1 MDQFYYHNL
10 FETKGIEYIITIFFF
25 LLLIPF
31 GILLNRKVAIKEKL
45 VAAESFLDD
54 TVLSQL
60 PKGLFFGRNHTW
72 AFLEKTGNARVG
84 INHLLMNLTG
94 QTEVIFSAAAGDRL
108 SRGDLMATIVNGKRK
123 LNVLAPVTGIVK
135 QNNSEIEKETQVLQ
149 GDPYGKGWLTE
160 LEPSDWQAETQQLM
174 FGSRAVKWVSSELE
188 RIRTFMITSS
198 RQFADPEFQMVMQD
212 GGEVSAQALDALP
225 ELTWN
230 EFQKQFMNEV

>member
-45 VAAESFLDD
+45 VAAESFLED
-54 TVLSQL
+54 TLLSHL

-72 AFLEKTGNARVG
+72 AFLERTGNARIG

-94 QTEVIFSAAAGDRL
+94 QTEVIFSAAAGDTL
-108 SRGDLMATIVNGKRK
+108 SRGELMATIVNGKRK
-123 LNVLAPVTGIVK
+123 LNVLAPVSGIVK
-135 QNNSEIEKETQVLQ
+135 QNNLEIEKETDVLQ
-149 GDPYGKGWLTE
+149 SDPYGKGWLTE
-160 LEPSDWQAETQQLM
+160 LEPSDWQAETQQL
-174 FGSRAVKWVSSELE
+174 FIGTKAVEWVKNEWD
-188 RIRTFMITSS
+188 RIRAFMITSS

-225 ELTWN
+225 EPIWN